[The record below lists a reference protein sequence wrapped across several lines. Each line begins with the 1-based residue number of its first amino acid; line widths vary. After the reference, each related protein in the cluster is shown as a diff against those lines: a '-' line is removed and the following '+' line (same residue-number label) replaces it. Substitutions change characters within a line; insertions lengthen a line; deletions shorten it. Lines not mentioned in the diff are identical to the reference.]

1 MRGNKIGTS
10 HKVPPNHF
18 YFLIQVQK
26 AIHLPKLMQG
36 LLQSYAWHYRKN
48 TILLD
53 FFFKIV
59 IKVFLLGK
67 ESYLLECARYI
78 ERNP

>member
-1 MRGNKIGTS
+1 
-10 HKVPPNHF
+10 
-18 YFLIQVQK
+18 
-26 AIHLPKLMQG
+26 MQG